1 MSRSPALTVT
11 PAADTAD
18 KWLADKVIL
27 EVPPVTLSVAFHV
40 AVPKSLNSVKSALAV
55 TTTPVGSVPEA
66 ACVRVSPTVNALP
79 VWARWVNV
87 LTVTTSLF
95 VTQVPNPKS
104 LTWVKPL
111 VDVITTPAALPS
123 SWLIIVPAVNADAL
137 GWVNTVWFNT
147 LPTGKV
153 VPPLIVNATLVPVIV
168 SPLPNEPTTADTVA
182 VAPETWPVIVSD
194 VENWFSSATPVTCND
209 VLLVSLIAI
218 PLAPETSP
226 VISSPTIKP
235 ASAECVIELCVGWV
249 TVLLLAAV
257 PTNDGWV
264 NVLPS
269 VIIVI
274 PLVVV
279 GRFLYP
285 APALSILISSIAPV
299 VAWTRETYPV
309 AAVLTTPAVVSK
321 KDVSV
326 SLSTILAAA
335 IVTRINWP
343 AWIVKVSPVAIA
355 GRVRTS
361 GVASTI
367 SVAVYWIPPISTRQL
382 L

>member
-1 MSRSPALTVT
+1 M
-11 PAADTAD
+11 
-18 KWLADKVIL
+18 
-27 EVPPVTLSVAFHV
+27 
-40 AVPKSLNSVKSALAV
+40 
-55 TTTPVGSVPEA
+55 
-66 ACVRVSPTVNALP
+66 
-79 VWARWVNV
+79 
-87 LTVTTSLF
+87 
-95 VTQVPNPKS
+95 
-104 LTWVKPL
+104 
-111 VDVITTPAALPS
+111 ITTPAALVV
-123 SWLIIVPAVNADAL
+123 SWLIIVPAVNAEPLWSA
-137 GWVNTVWFNT
+137 WVNTVWFNT

-153 VPPLIVNATLVPVIV
+153 VPPLIVNDTLVPVTV
-168 SPLPNEPTTADTVA
+168 SPLPNEPTTLDTVA
-182 VAPETWPVIVSD
+182 VAPETEPVIVSD
-194 VENWFSSATPVTCND
+194 VENWFPSATPVTCND
-209 VLLVSLIAI
+209 VLLVSLSAI

-285 APALSILISSIAPV
+285 APALSSLISSIAPV

-321 KDVSV
+321 KVVST
-326 SLSTILAAA
+326 SLSTILSAAT
-335 IVTRINWP
+335 VTRINWP